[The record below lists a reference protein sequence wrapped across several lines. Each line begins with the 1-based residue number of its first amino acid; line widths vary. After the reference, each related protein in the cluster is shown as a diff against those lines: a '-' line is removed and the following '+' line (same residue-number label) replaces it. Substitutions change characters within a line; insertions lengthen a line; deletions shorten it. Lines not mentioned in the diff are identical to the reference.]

1 MACVVALLH
10 DAGGRQASCDAGAF
24 DSHGWTL
31 KDTWKGKAAVRKNG
45 ETPGRSRWKAI
56 LKSWNSCMF
65 DGFAISTSLLDVSF
79 VEDTADISV
88 SKLSSSGATGE
99 SQVLCGF

>member
-31 KDTWKGKAAVRKNG
+31 KGKAAKEKN
-45 ETPGRSRWKAI
+45 
-56 LKSWNSCMF
+56 
-65 DGFAISTSLLDVSF
+65 
-79 VEDTADISV
+79 
-88 SKLSSSGATGE
+88 
-99 SQVLCGF
+99 

>member
-31 KDTWKGKAAVRKNG
+31 KGKAAKEKLKN
-45 ETPGRSRWKAI
+45 
-56 LKSWNSCMF
+56 L
-65 DGFAISTSLLDVSF
+65 
-79 VEDTADISV
+79 EDRI
-88 SKLSSSGATGE
+88 E
-99 SQVLCGF
+99 FM

>member
-31 KDTWKGKAAVRKNG
+31 KGKAAK
-45 ETPGRSRWKAI
+45 E
-56 LKSWNSCMF
+56 KSWKN
-65 DGFAISTSLLDVSF
+65 L
-79 VEDTADISV
+79 EDRSG
-88 SKLSSSGATGE
+88 KLS
-99 SQVLCGF
+99 